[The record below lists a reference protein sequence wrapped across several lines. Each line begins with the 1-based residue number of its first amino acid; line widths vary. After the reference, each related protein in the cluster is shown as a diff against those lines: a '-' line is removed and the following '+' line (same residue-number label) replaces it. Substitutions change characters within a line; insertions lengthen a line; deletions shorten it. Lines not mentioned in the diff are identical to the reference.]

1 MKKLGLLVKE
11 ISENRVKGYLK
22 DSNSVFILKYSG
34 LSSPDMTSLR
44 QALIGIN
51 ANFFVVKNSVARRA
65 LKEHGL
71 EELIKSIEGPCGFVF
86 AKDEPVG
93 VCKALCGFAKEH
105 EKLGLEGGFFQE
117 RLLDNKE
124 IEAISKL
131 PSKETLRAQAVLTL
145 KSPITNIVMVL
156 SATLKKFVCCLDQI
170 KQKKGTQ

>member
-34 LSSPDMTSLR
+34 LSSPDMTNLR
-44 QALIGIN
+44 QALTGIN
-51 ANFFVVKNSVARRA
+51 ASLFVVKNSVARRA
-65 LKEHGL
+65 LKERGL
-71 EELIKSIEGPCGFVF
+71 EELIKSVEGPCGFVF

-105 EKLGLEGGFFQE
+105 DKLKLEGGFFEE
-117 RLLDNKE
+117 RLLNNKE

-131 PSKETLRAQAVLTL
+131 PSREMLRAQAVVTL
-145 KSPITNIVMVL
+145 KAPIRNTVMVL
-156 SATLKKFVCCLDQI
+156 SAILKKFVYCLDQI
-170 KQKKGTQ
+170 RQKKGS

>member
-22 DSNSVFILKYSG
+22 DSNSVFVLKYSG

-44 QALIGIN
+44 QVLTGIN
-51 ANFFVVKNSVARRA
+51 ASLFVVKNSIARRA
-65 LKEHGL
+65 LKERGL
-71 EELIKSIEGPCGFVF
+71 EDLIKSVEGPCGFVF

-93 VCKALCGFAKEH
+93 VCKTLCGFAKDH
-105 EKLGLEGGFFQE
+105 EKLKLEGGFFNE

-131 PSKETLRAQAVLTL
+131 PSKEILRAQAVMTL

-156 SATLKKFVCCLDQI
+156 GATLKKFVCCLDQI
-170 KQKKGTQ
+170 KQKKGSQ